1 MALTWINSKALVQVL
16 ATPLA
21 LTMLSLV
28 SRLRFFKIN
37 DQLNYS

>member
-1 MALTWINSKALVQVL
+1 MALTRTNSKALVLVL

-28 SRLRFFKIN
+28 SQFFK
-37 DQLNYS
+37 